1 VRALHRICSRPAD
14 KTCAAMAS
22 SEGRFYEAEFP
33 DLEEV
38 VVVQVKRIVDMGAY
52 VSLLEYENKEGM
64 MLLSELSKRRI
75 RSVAKLLKVGRTE
88 IVMVV
93 RTDQDKGYVDLSKR
107 RVDPDDFNAKEEQFA
122 RAKAVHGIMR
132 HVAQTHDIPVNELC
146 SKASWPLYKKHKD
159 AFEAY
164 KQHINEEINLW
175 DEIDWSQPGMD
186 LSHLADKIKEEIE
199 INLKRRLI
207 QQTIRLRAKVEVS
220 CSEYEGIDA
229 IKEALLEG
237 MKASKEDC
245 EVKINLVAHPLFVL
259 TCTCKDKSV
268 GLAALDHAIELV
280 QAKIEANKGEFA
292 IKAKPEIMGQDDKNE
307 EGDDSE
313 EGSDDEA
320 EGSDQE
326 AMPDLDE
333 EQMKELMNKKVDDDD
348 EDDK

>member
-1 VRALHRICSRPAD
+1 
-14 KTCAAMAS
+14 MAS
-22 SEGRFYEAEFP
+22 LEGRFYEAEFP
-33 DLEEV
+33 ELEEI

-52 VSLLEYENKEGM
+52 VSLLEYEGKEGM

-107 RVDPDDFNAKEEQFA
+107 RVDPDDYNAKEEQFA

-175 DEIDWSQPGMD
+175 AEIDFSQPGMD

-199 INLKRRLI
+199 LNLRRRLI
-207 QQTIRLRAKVEVS
+207 QQTIRLRAKVDVS
-220 CSEYEGIDA
+220 CSEYEGVDA

-259 TCTCKDKSV
+259 TCTCKEKAV
-268 GLAALDHAIELV
+268 GMAALDQAMELIK
-280 QAKIEANKGEFA
+280 AKIEASKGEFA
-292 IKAKPEIMGQDDKNE
+292 IKAKPEIMGQDEKEQE
-307 EGDDSE
+307 EDSDE
-313 EGSDDEA
+313 EGSDEEA

-333 EQMKELMNKKVDDDD
+333 DALKELMNKKVDDDD